1 MNKQYPWV
9 QENRERARMN
19 REAPVMGSSVHAGYN
34 REMRYTGNGA
44 TNEVAEYAP
53 GGQAIH
59 KGEMVFG
66 GPGNG
71 QVVMNANESR
81 ELMSNPVIGG
91 RMSSPSGYQTG
102 GVINDEPKTAET
114 ATPATPV
121 TAQKTTPS
129 TGEAMRSKGISGIKN
144 IMDTGSVAGRVAG
157 QKQISDLKSTQ
168 DVERQVLKQEAAQRE
183 MGDSQASG
191 MLARKTASD
200 AGALSNL
207 ESNVA
212 IEGMQAKERAAG
224 TLASEGMS
232 ERRFEEGVR
241 QFEVGSEQ
249 WNRGFEEDRR
259 RFEVGSEQWNRS
271 FTEQRRQFDVGSEQ
285 WNKSFEEQRRQFNVG
300 SEQWNR
306 SFDEQRRQFDVGSE
320 QWNKSFAEQVREYDQ
335 NFNEQVRQFEIG
347 SAQWEKAFEDNRKYK
362 WETFEEQKRQFEVGS
377 AQWEKARQDQLSQ
390 WSESFNEQRRQFDV
404 GSAQWEKSFNEE
416 RRQYDNED
424 RRWWTSYDEQRRQ
437 FDVGTTQWDRS
448 FNEQTRQF
456 DVGTTQWQ
464 EVQDLRVKDFQRG
477 LDMDKHTIDV
487 WKDNISY
494 RDKAY
499 LDTRKDIDLN
509 NEMQRDAHEKNMQL
523 IDHQIDATAND
534 DKSKNYWDGSKRMY
548 NYASTHLNGYNE
560 DTGEF
565 TPDAE
570 AEMFEWFKAKY
581 PGAESYSSLEG
592 LKNSGYKKGY
602 EDFKAWAETEWKAAT
617 DNRLTNPYDKMLY
630 DVRSS
635 NELDDDA
642 KKVIEDVLG
651 SPEALASISG
661 VTYNPE
667 TGQVQFTT
675 NDPDLQP
682 KNTLMPTQTVSYSTK
697 GDPTFSLS
705 APGSYSLSE
714 GNPFSTESSDELK
727 KASPKTIGD
736 FQTKFNSGDININTL
751 KGAYDNMGKDI
762 NSITKVMRNSGN
774 PNSPNNKLYKQL
786 VTDSET
792 MKSLSVNDTNN
803 EIKNIPSV
811 GSIVNVEGRL
821 MMVTDKGTKGKS
833 WFDGI
838 RKYDYFDIVDLSTG
852 EEKRWGGK
860 KNSDYVGGGGS
871 NLKTWAL
878 NLDGR

>member
-1 MNKQYPWV
+1 MHKQYPWI
-9 QENRERARMN
+9 QENKERARMN
-19 REAPVMGSSVHAGYN
+19 RESPVMGTSVHAGYN

-44 TNEVAEYAP
+44 PNEVAEYAP

-71 QVVMNANESR
+71 QVVMNADESR

-91 RMSSPSGYQTG
+91 RASSPSGYQTG
-102 GVINDEPKTAET
+102 GVINDEPKTAES
-114 ATPATPV
+114 ATPTTPV
-121 TAQKTTPS
+121 SPQKTTPS
-129 TGEAMRSKGISGIKN
+129 PGEAMRSKGIAGIKN

-168 DVERQVLKQEAAQRE
+168 GVERQVLKQEAAQRG
-183 MGDSQASG
+183 MGDSQAAG

-207 ESNVA
+207 ESNIA

-224 TLASEGMS
+224 TLASEGMN

-241 QFEVGSEQ
+241 QFEVGTEQ
-249 WNRGFEEDRR
+249 WDKGFAEDRR
-259 RFEVGSEQWNRS
+259 RF
-271 FTEQRRQFDVGSEQ
+271 DVGSDQ
-285 WNKSFEEQRRQFNVG
+285 WNK
-300 SEQWNR
+300 
-306 SFDEQRRQFDVGSE
+306 SFDEQRRQYDQNFEENIRQFDVGS
-320 QWNKSFAEQVREYDQ
+320 S
-335 NFNEQVRQFEIG
+335 
-347 SAQWEKAFEDNRKYK
+347 QWERAFEDNRKYK
-362 WETFEEQKRQFEVGS
+362 WDTFEEQKRQFEVGS
-377 AQWEKARQDQLSQ
+377 AQWEKARQDQLNQ
-390 WSESFNEQRRQFDV
+390 WSQSFAEQRRQFDVGTDQWEKSFKEERRRYDNEDNRWWTSFDEQRRQFDV
-404 GSAQWEKSFNEE
+404 GSDQWNKSFNE
-416 RRQYDNED
+416 QV
-424 RRWWTSYDEQRRQ
+424 RQ
-437 FDVGTTQWDRS
+437 FEVGSDQW
-448 FNEQTRQF
+448 NK
-456 DVGTTQWQ
+456 
-464 EVQDLRVKDFQRG
+464 VQDLRVKDFQRA
-477 LDMDKHTIDV
+477 LDMDKHTVDV

-499 LDTRKDIDLN
+499 LDTRKDIDLS
-509 NEMQRDAHEKNMQL
+509 NEMQRDVHEKNMQL

-534 DKSKNYWDGSKRMY
+534 DKSKDYWDGSKRMY

-581 PGAESYSSLEG
+581 PGAEDYSSLDG

-667 TGQVQFTT
+667 TGQVEVTT

-682 KNTLMPTQTVSYSTK
+682 NNTIMPTQTVSYSTK

-714 GNPFSTESSDELK
+714 GNPFGTESSKELK
-727 KASPKTIGD
+727 AASPKTVGE
-736 FQTKFNSGDININTL
+736 FQTKFNSGEININTL

-774 PNSPNNKLYKQL
+774 PSSPNNTLYKQL

-792 MKSLSVNDTNN
+792 MKSLSVNDTKN

-821 MMVTDKGTKGKS
+821 MMVTDKGTAGKS
-833 WFDGI
+833 IFDGV
-838 RKYDYFDIVDLSTG
+838 RKHDYFKIVDLSTG

-860 KNSDYVGGGGS
+860 KDGDYVGGGGS